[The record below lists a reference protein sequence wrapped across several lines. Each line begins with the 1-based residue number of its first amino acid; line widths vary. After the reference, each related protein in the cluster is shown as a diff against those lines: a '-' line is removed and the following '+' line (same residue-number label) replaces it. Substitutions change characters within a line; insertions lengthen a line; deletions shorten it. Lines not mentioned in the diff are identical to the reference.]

1 METVLDLVDICKN
14 FGRKKIISNF
24 SMRVKEGR
32 IVGLV
37 GPNAAGKSTLIKI
50 MVGLLKPTSGRV
62 YINGVSLSHDYE
74 KAISNVGCIVENPE
88 FFPDMSGFENLN
100 YFAGF
105 RKNISKENI
114 AEVAAKVGLEKRI
127 HDKVKKYSLGMK
139 QRLGI
144 ALALLG
150 NPQILITDEPFNSL
164 DPTSVYEIRQ
174 LVKMLAKDGKLTI
187 IISSHNLNEIQSL
200 CTDVVFIKEGRLV
213 LQKEMKEIAAA
224 VHYRI
229 TVPEELTELALH
241 LLRDFQA
248 ERTAD
253 SSIQIAVNGEDLNGV
268 LSRLL
273 ENKIPI
279 REIKNVAQN
288 LEELYLLSTGGDF
301 HVS

>member
-37 GPNAAGKSTLIKI
+37 GPNGAGKSTLIKI

-187 IISSHNLNEIQSL
+187 IISSHILNEIQSL

>member
-37 GPNAAGKSTLIKI
+37 GPNGAGKSTLIKI

-164 DPTSVYEIRQ
+164 DHTSVYEIRQ

>member
-37 GPNAAGKSTLIKI
+37 GPNGAGKSTLIKI

-187 IISSHNLNEIQSL
+187 IVSSHNLNEIQSL

>member
-37 GPNAAGKSTLIKI
+37 GPNGAGKSTLIKI

-213 LQKEMKEIAAA
+213 LKKEMKEIAAA

>member
-37 GPNAAGKSTLIKI
+37 GPNGAGKSTLIKI

-150 NPQILITDEPFNSL
+150 NPQILFTDEPFNSL

>member
-37 GPNAAGKSTLIKI
+37 GPNGAGKSTLIKI

-139 QRLGI
+139 QRVGI

>member
-37 GPNAAGKSTLIKI
+37 GPNGAGKSTLIKI

>member
-37 GPNAAGKSTLIKI
+37 GPNGAGKSTLIKI

-213 LQKEMKEIAAA
+213 LQKEMKEVAAA

>member
-1 METVLDLVDICKN
+1 
-14 FGRKKIISNF
+14 
-24 SMRVKEGR
+24 
-32 IVGLV
+32 
-37 GPNAAGKSTLIKI
+37 
-50 MVGLLKPTSGRV
+50 
-62 YINGVSLSHDYE
+62 
-74 KAISNVGCIVENPE
+74 
-88 FFPDMSGFENLN
+88 
-100 YFAGF
+100 
-105 RKNISKENI
+105 
-114 AEVAAKVGLEKRI
+114 
-127 HDKVKKYSLGMK
+127 MK